1 MAYQEDVN
9 VNLNILA
16 GAMGGVTA
24 IMGSMSALT
33 STFSQM
39 GTEAATAFGSVDA
52 ILVGAT
58 AMIAAFGV
66 EAANAFGEYEQGMKI
81 VQTVS
86 GQSSAAI
93 SELGA
98 KANELSVAYRTSIG
112 DITDGL
118 QTLGRAGLNSANEQ
132 IEVLE
137 SGLQTAK
144 LEGRNLNGV
153 LEEIIQNTAML
164 GGDLKSI
171 NFGEQADYLNSLMVG
186 TSMTAPID
194 SHDISQTLQYAGGTA
209 AAAGA
214 NLQDK
219 EKLED
224 LMGTIAAFAQ
234 KGVSGSM
241 AGTALRA
248 FFTKPAS
255 QDKMVTAGLEAIGLT
270 PEDLWEDGGES
281 MKEVS
286 DQIAI
291 IQGQMDKL
299 NLSTM
304 DQVEIWGKIVGAKMG
319 QQMMKLDSST
329 IKDLTRD
336 IQGAQS
342 AEALS
347 AQTLQTYTQKISEFQ
362 QQGEIAFR
370 EFGEKVVRILTPI
383 VEIGN
388 WIMQFFSNPI
398 ANIGLF
404 IGLGALFGQGL
415 SRAWT
420 MLKAVYGEVRNV
432 INEARQ
438 GLASI
443 NALAGGSAPGFQQSA
458 SQVDYLNAKLH
469 ETDATLQAIQA
480 KALGVKPGYMIPG
493 GLPGDKIPRD
503 TLRIMEENVVQDSF
517 GVMGGAKGQYYSGE
531 HAEEFKAALG
541 ERIEANSAL
550 LETKELEAEQK
561 IAEIQKVVNNAEQ
574 IADEEHAARKKQLN
588 AEYEERLLGI
598 KSDYDVQRD
607 LNTGFGDPDYEE
619 QVLAKIDRAEQEAI
633 QNLKSEMMGR
643 LELSETQR
651 NSFVSR
657 YKPGAEESIQEI
669 YDELGKIESDINAD
683 TKKLKEAKKNGLKT
697 LQTRLEVNSA
707 EVAEKWYKD
716 LLDKEEAGTITESER
731 YSLNKTRELWSDYQ
745 NQYALSE
752 MSKEGV
758 LPTVR
763 SRVSEQ
769 LSPRDTMLAQVFESG
784 DYKEI
789 AQVKRDARANA
800 AAVFAGQ
807 DTVSYRTSKNTEARL
822 KSFEDRLR
830 SAGDGLSR
838 FRTSVSDAVERR
850 RRSPT
855 YVRDNASRL
864 QNKGVGAVVSELNLA
879 GKGMTSA
886 LEEVRTKLNISA
898 SEFAAIFDSEALSAM
913 TGKGQLAS
921 QALNFR
927 NKLIETIAVQ
937 VEDIEEREKVIMA
950 LRKEYDAHMKAA
962 ASSGE
967 DVFGGTTKKATG
979 LGGKFLNVASSV
991 VDFMGGPLM
1000 ASIMGFQVAMEVAQE
1015 IQRQWQERMQK
1026 AVETFSEAQDK
1037 LSTAEENIS
1046 QTLKNQNDSVSDA
1059 TIEQYIDY
1067 QTGAIQE
1074 SYNSSANPSYSEMT
1088 LGEIQTVEAPEL
1100 TEEQKERQKQG
1111 YTEIPGEEQ
1120 MASVEESAK
1129 TVSIATEENKSEL
1142 EKNTAALQAATYAYA
1157 QAEGLKQKEFQDGT
1171 LGWQGQS
1178 SKFSD
1183 GGRSILNVAG
1193 GPGMILGA
1201 FNMIKDY
1208 FNKRDNGF
1216 LDNNSPILTASQ
1228 ADQNYAGSTEF
1239 AGIFS
1244 ANMYRAMQDKDFFES
1259 DDDAIAKALQS
1270 FFGNDYD
1277 QIIGLMRNMDSKVV
1291 GNGYGAIQAY
1301 GKVFGSMDED
1311 SAARAQLMLKDNK
1324 SDFQKLGKQ
1333 MFRYEQQYGFD
1344 SSRTAYGDFQMLKD
1358 GIKPTKGSKKT
1369 NPLTN
1374 RDLKSITSSLSKA
1387 RLTVTDKNLIKTVE
1401 RLIKLSDGKL
1411 TEANVLALGSM
1422 QQLQDMYQ
1430 VANEQVAPGINQ
1442 TVQGVYNTVGV
1453 TSQAA
1458 SNAGNASEG
1467 AFSASNN
1474 AAAIAAFLGAQA
1486 SETGYKATYQSAL
1499 ENGDATTWGH
1509 TMTYEEFVAA
1519 MNDPNNKSMDK
1530 YRADYI
1536 KTLRG
1541 AGLEVNHPD
1550 YTPDQ
1555 IKNRTDELT
1564 SDLIN
1569 KVNNGSV
1576 KLKDAA
1582 NTVLQPLLEFG
1593 KGASLAAYGQSNL
1606 GEYGGGNS
1614 ASGSG
1619 GSGGSGDGSGSGDK
1633 DSSGTRKERV
1643 DLVLCNKKEIPK
1655 LNVNL
1660 FKKAPNFTVLN
1671 KNFRLRDIKINSQ
1684 DKPKAIMDAI
1694 KNGIIDTQKRM
1705 DPKIIQDDTAEYNPV
1720 EATDGSSTP
1729 SGTTKTTT

>member
-1 MAYQEDVN
+1 MVYQEDVN

-39 GTEAATAFGSVDA
+39 GTEAASTFGSVDA

-66 EAANAFGEYEQGMKI
+66 ESANAFGEYEQGMKI

-132 IEVLE
+132 VEVLE

-164 GGDLKSI
+164 GGDLKSV
-171 NFGEQADYLNSLMVG
+171 NFGEQAEYLNSLMVG

-219 EKLED
+219 DKLED

-255 QDKMVTAGLEAIGLT
+255 QDKMVTAGLESIGLT

-281 MKEVS
+281 MREVS

-304 DQVEIWGKIVGAKMG
+304 DQVEVWGKIVGAKMG

-347 AQTLQTYTQKISEFQ
+347 AQTLQTYTQQISEFQ
-362 QQGEIAFR
+362 QQGEVAFR

-383 VEIGN
+383 VEIGT

-398 ANIGLF
+398 ANMGLF
-404 IGLGALFGQGL
+404 IGAGALFGQGL
-415 SRAWT
+415 SRAWG
-420 MLKAVYGEVRNV
+420 MLKAIYGEVRNV
-432 INEARQ
+432 INEARE
-438 GLASI
+438 GIASI

-458 SQVDYLNAKLH
+458 SQVDYLNAKLY
-469 ETDATLQAIQA
+469 ETDSTLQAIQA

-493 GLPGDKIPRD
+493 GLAGDKIPRD
-503 TLRIMEENVVQDSF
+503 TLRIMGENVVQDNF

-531 HAEEFKAALG
+531 HADDFKTALEEK
-541 ERIEANSAL
+541 IQANSAL
-550 LETKELEAEQK
+550 LETKELEAEK
-561 IAEIQKVVNNAEQ
+561 EVAYIRKSIDNAQE
-574 IADEEHAARKKQLN
+574 IADEEHLSRIRQMN
-588 AEYEERLLGI
+588 AEYEKRLTDI
-598 KSDYDVQRD
+598 KEEYDMHRNLSV
-607 LNTGFGDPDYEE
+607 GWGDPKEDKK
-619 QVLAKIDRAEQEAI
+619 VLQNIDRMEQNDI
-633 QNLKSEMMGR
+633 QSLKSEMMNR
-643 LELSETQR
+643 LQLSETEKR
-651 NSFVSR
+651 SFVSE
-657 YKPGAEESIQEI
+657 YKSGGEERVQEI
-669 YDELGKIESDINAD
+669 YDELGKIENDINVD
-683 TKKLKEAKKNGLKT
+683 TNKLKEAKKNGSTK
-697 LQTRLEVNSA
+697 LQTRLELNS
-707 EVAEKWYKD
+707 V
-716 LLDKEEAGTITESER
+716 EEANRWFEELERQELAGTISDVDR
-731 YSLNKTRELWSDYQ
+731 YSLERTRAVWEDYQ
-745 NQYALSE
+745 NEYALAE
-752 MSKEGV
+752 MKKEGV
-758 LPTVR
+758 KPTYR
-763 SRVSEQ
+763 SRVFEE
-769 LSPRDTMLAQVFESG
+769 LSPNDTMLAQVFDSG

-789 AQVKRDARANA
+789 GQAKRDARANA

-807 DTVSYRTSKNTEARL
+807 DTVSYRASKNTEARL

-838 FRTSVSDAVERR
+838 FRTSVSDAVERS

-864 QNKGVGAVVSELNLA
+864 QNKGVGTVVSELNLA

-898 SEFAAIFDSEALSAM
+898 SDFAAIFDSEALSAM
-913 TGKGQLAS
+913 TGMGQLAA
-921 QALNFR
+921 QANNFR
-927 NKLIETIAVQ
+927 DRLIETIAVE
-937 VEDIEEREKVIMA
+937 VEDVEEREKVIMA
-950 LRKEYDAHMKAA
+950 LRQEYDAHMKAA
-962 ASSGE
+962 AASGG
-967 DVFGGTTKKATG
+967 DVFGGTGKKATG
-979 LGGKFLNVASSV
+979 IGGKFLSTASAV

-1000 ASIMGFQVAMEVAQE
+1000 AGMMAVEVGMQAIQE

-1026 AVETFSEAQDK
+1026 AESALSEAEDK
-1037 LSTAEENIS
+1037 LSTSEDKVRS
-1046 QTLKNQNDSVSDA
+1046 LFNDEGNSVSEA
-1059 TIEQYIDY
+1059 SLEKIQDY
-1067 QTGAIQE
+1067 QFSAMQNSLRDGKE
-1074 SYNSSANPSYSEMT
+1074 SKFSDMYDNEVVKVENLTWTDEEKENNTVKTSEDLAKINESIET
-1088 LGEIQTVEAPEL
+1088 ISLTNEDNIEALKENTVE
-1100 TEEQKERQKQG
+1100 
-1111 YTEIPGEEQ
+1111 
-1120 MASVEESAK
+1120 
-1129 TVSIATEENKSEL
+1129 
-1142 EKNTAALQAATYAYA
+1142 LQSATYAYS
-1157 QAEGLKQKEFQDGT
+1157 QALGQKANVMKDGT
-1171 LGWQGQS
+1171 LGVEG
-1178 SKFSD
+1178 FGEGVSD
-1183 GGRSILNVAG
+1183 GGLSSVLAG
-1193 GPGMILGA
+1193 PVGLYNIA
-1201 FNMIKDY
+1201 KDMM
-1208 FNKRDNGF
+1208 NKNNNGF
-1216 LDNNSPILTASQ
+1216 LDNYSPVLKASQ
-1228 ADQNYAGSTEF
+1228 ADQNYGGSTDWAPIMAENF
-1239 AGIFS
+1239 RLAEKNKFPWQGE
-1244 ANMYRAMQDKDFFES
+1244 ES
-1259 DDDAIAKALQS
+1259 VFKKALKDT
-1270 FFGNDYD
+1270 FGNDTSR
-1277 QIIGLMRNMDSKVV
+1277 IVSLMQTRAPEGYSALQ
-1291 GNGYGAIQAY
+1291 GYGEAMRGLSPDKAMLLQASRAEN
-1301 GKVFGSMDED
+1301 KED
-1311 SAARAQLMLKDNK
+1311 Y
-1324 SDFQKLGKQ
+1324 QKLGKQ
-1333 MFRYEQQYGFD
+1333 MFRYEQQFD
-1344 SSRTAYGDFQMLKD
+1344 FDPNRGAIKDNDMLRQGIHPTA
-1358 GIKPTKGSKKT
+1358 TSKNMQKV
-1369 NPLTN
+1369 LGN
-1374 RDLKSITSSLSKA
+1374 RDLKSITSGLSKA
-1387 RLTVTDKNLIKTVE
+1387 KLTVQDKNLRATIDKLMSMTGN
-1401 RLIKLSDGKL
+1401 RLEEGNI
-1411 TEANVLALGSM
+1411 LAMGQL
-1422 QQLQDMYQ
+1422 QQLEDMGQIAQEQIAPNILKNVEYSSNILAGTYQ
-1430 VANEQVAPGINQ
+1430 ISGSSSSTSGSTGVAAN
-1442 TVQGVYNTVGV
+1442 NT
-1453 TSQAA
+1453 
-1458 SNAGNASEG
+1458 
-1467 AFSASNN
+1467 
-1474 AAAIAAFLGAQA
+1474 AIIATTLGAQA
-1486 SETGYKATYQSAL
+1486 QGKAEETEFAALQREGLSPSVIGSNIEEFRSKVASGELPRAEREIVQSLLGSSYMLNSGDMDPDSVERNAKRLYDSNSGFIGDAVKYQAKLDTATWGIFDYAEKATRSAYDQS
-1499 ENGDATTWGH
+1499 
-1509 TMTYEEFVAA
+1509 
-1519 MNDPNNKSMDK
+1519 
-1530 YRADYI
+1530 
-1536 KTLRG
+1536 
-1541 AGLEVNHPD
+1541 
-1550 YTPDQ
+1550 Q
-1555 IKNRTDELT
+1555 I
-1564 SDLIN
+1564 
-1569 KVNNGSV
+1569 
-1576 KLKDAA
+1576 
-1582 NTVLQPLLEFG
+1582 
-1593 KGASLAAYGQSNL
+1593 
-1606 GEYGGGNS
+1606 GEYGSNS
-1614 ASGSG
+1614 SSEGSSG
-1619 GSGGSGDGSGSGDK
+1619 GSGSGSDSGDK
-1633 DSSGTRKERV
+1633 DNSGTKKERV

-1684 DKPKAIMDAI
+1684 DKPKAILDAI